1 MESPPFDVV
10 TGAFGFSGRSIGR
23 RLLASGRR
31 VLTLTS
37 KSPDDAELAGSISIA
52 PFNLDDPDRLVE
64 SIRGAETLFNTYW
77 IRFERGDMTFERAVE
92 NSRTLIRAAKEAEVR
107 RFVHVSIANPSSD
120 SPLPYYRGKALIE
133 EALRESGLSYA
144 ILRPAVLF
152 GDQGILINN
161 IAWFLR
167 RFPAFAVPGRGD
179 YGMQPIH
186 VEDLADLAVKAASG
200 VGDVTTDA
208 VGPET
213 YAFGDLL
220 RLMKSVVGSRA
231 LILHAPPAMVLVFTA
246 ILGRMIGDVILTPDE
261 VKGLMANLLVSDQPP
276 TASTRLSDWLRENAS
291 WLGTRYMSELRRHY
305 RTR

>member
-1 MESPPFDVV
+1 MMDTTSFDVV
-10 TGAFGFSGRSIGR
+10 TGAFGFSGRSIAR
-23 RLLASGRR
+23 RLLAAGRR
-31 VLTLTS
+31 VVTLTS
-37 KSPDDAELAGSISIA
+37 KSPDDPKLADSFSIA
-52 PFNLDDPDRLVE
+52 PFNFDNPDRLVE

-77 IRFERGDMTFERAVE
+77 IRFERGDMTFDKAVG
-92 NSRTLIRAAKEAEVR
+92 NSRTLIRAAKEAGVR
-107 RFVHVSIANPSSD
+107 RFVHVGIANPSLD
-120 SPLPYYRGKALIE
+120 SPLPYYRGKALVE

-186 VEDLADLAVKAASG
+186 VEDLADLAVNVAAR
-200 VGDVTTDA
+200 DENVTIDA

-213 YAFGDLL
+213 YAFGELL
-220 RLMKSVVGSRA
+220 RLMKSAVGSRA
-231 LILHAPPAMVLVFTA
+231 LILHAPPTMVLVFTA

-261 VKGLMANLLVSDQPP
+261 IKGLMANLLVSDQPP

-291 WLGTRYMSELRRHY
+291 WLGRRYMSELRKHFPH
-305 RTR
+305 

>member
-1 MESPPFDVV
+1 MGGSDVHIV
-10 TGAFGFSGRSIGR
+10 TGAFGYTGQHIAR
-23 RLLASGRR
+23 RLLEEGRR
-31 VLTLTS
+31 VRTLTAH
-37 KSPDDAELAGSISIA
+37 PGRPNPFGDRVEAVPYRFDDIGALTAS
-52 PFNLDDPDRLVE
+52 L
-64 SIRGAETLFNTYW
+64 RGAAVLYNTYW

-92 NSRTLIRAAKEAEVR
+92 NSRTLIRAAKEAGVR
-107 RFVHVSIANPSSD
+107 RFVHVSIANPSLD
-120 SPLPYYRGKALIE
+120 SPLPYYRGKALVE

-167 RFPAFAVPGRGD
+167 RFPAFAVPGSGD

-186 VEDLADLAVKAASG
+186 VEDLADLAVNMAGK
-200 VGDVTTDA
+200 DENVTIDA

-220 RLMKSVVGSRA
+220 RLMKSVLGSRA
-231 LILHAPPAMVLVFTA
+231 LILHAPPTMVLVFTA

-261 VKGLMANLLVSDQPP
+261 IKGLMANLLVSDQPP

-291 WLGTRYMSELRRHY
+291 WLGTRYMSEVRKHF

>member
-1 MESPPFDVV
+1 MQTPPFDIV
-10 TGAFGFSGRSIGR
+10 TGAFGFSGRSITR

-31 VLTLTS
+31 VLTLTGRA
-37 KSPDDAELAGSISIA
+37 PDDPELAATISVA
-52 PFNLDDPDRLVE
+52 PFNFDEPDGLVE
-64 SIRGAETLFNTYW
+64 SIRGAKTLFNTYW

-92 NSRTLIRAAKEAEVR
+92 NSRTLIRAAKEAGVR
-107 RFVHVSIANPSSD
+107 RFVHVSIANPSLD
-120 SPLPYYRGKALIE
+120 SPLPYYRGKALVE

-167 RFPAFAVPGRGD
+167 RFPAFAVPGSGD

-186 VEDLADLAVKAASG
+186 VEDLADLAVNMAGK
-200 VGDVTTDA
+200 DENVTIDA

-220 RLMKSVVGSRA
+220 RLMKSVLGSRA
-231 LILHAPPAMVLVFTA
+231 LILHAPPTMVLVFTA

-261 VKGLMANLLVSDQPP
+261 IKGLMANLLVSDQPP

-291 WLGTRYMSELRRHY
+291 WLGTRYMSEVRKHF